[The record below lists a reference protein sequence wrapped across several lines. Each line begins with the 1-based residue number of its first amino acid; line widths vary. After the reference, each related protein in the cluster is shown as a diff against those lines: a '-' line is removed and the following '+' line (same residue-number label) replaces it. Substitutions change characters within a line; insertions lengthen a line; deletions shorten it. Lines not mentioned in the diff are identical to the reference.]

1 MRLVTEN
8 EENGLGLVVREPMT
22 GISSPASPSRFLIVL
37 LGGRYLALDAESIQ
51 GVLTLEEVGSLDDP
65 MINGLVYRAI
75 NLAERLRVSNNQGT
89 ANNRIVLFSERGAH
103 GSIRVTRVQGL
114 LEIHPS
120 QVLPLPSQFRGPER
134 RWYQGMILFAK
145 SIALVLN
152 LSWVLDVQVAS
163 VEASGGQGGI
173 SRLVAAP
180 KISMNNSRVC

>member
-22 GISSPASPSRFLIVL
+22 GILSPSSPSRFLIVL

-65 MINGLVYRAI
+65 MSNGLVYRAI
-75 NLAERLRVSNNQGT
+75 NLAERLRISNNQGT
-89 ANNRIVLFSERGAH
+89 ANSRIVLFSERGAH

-114 LEIHPS
+114 LELHPS

-134 RWYQGMILFAK
+134 HWYRGMILFEK
-145 SIALVLN
+145 SIALALNTTWVLN
-152 LSWVLDVQVAS
+152 ES
-163 VEASGGQGGI
+163 VSSTAGSEGQGNI
-173 SRLVAAP
+173 FRPVAIP
-180 KISMNNSRVC
+180 QMRVSDDRVC

>member
-8 EENGLGLVVREPMT
+8 EQNGLGLVVREPMT

-65 MINGLVYRAI
+65 MTNGLVYRAI
-75 NLAERLRVSNNQGT
+75 NLADRLKISNNQGT
-89 ANNRIVLFSERGAH
+89 ANSRIVLFSERGAH
-103 GSIRVTRVQGL
+103 GSIRVTMVQGL
-114 LEIHPS
+114 LELHPS

-152 LSWVLDVQVAS
+152 SSWVLDA
-163 VEASGGQGGI
+163 GGE
-173 SRLVAAP
+173 R
-180 KISMNNSRVC
+180 

>member
-22 GISSPASPSRFLIVL
+22 GILSPSSPSRFLIVL

-75 NLAERLRVSNNQGT
+75 NLAERLKISNNQGT
-89 ANNRIVLFSERGAH
+89 ANSRIVLFSERGAH

-114 LEIHPS
+114 LELHPS

-134 RWYQGMILFAK
+134 HWYRGMILFEK
-145 SIALVLN
+145 SIALALNTTWVLN
-152 LSWVLDVQVAS
+152 ES
-163 VEASGGQGGI
+163 VSSTAGSEGQGNI
-173 SRLVAAP
+173 FRPIAIPQMTVSDD
-180 KISMNNSRVC
+180 RVC